1 VPPEHT
7 VQTIIDKSRF
17 GPWALITG
25 ASSGIGKEFAT
36 QIAASGINV
45 VLVARRANLL
55 EEVGTELSKKYGI
68 QHRTIAIDLSQ
79 PDFIDRIKPVTDELD
94 IGLLIS
100 NAGAPTPSAF
110 LERDW
115 QQLEQAY
122 RLNCISHMKLT
133 HDFGRR
139 LVKRGKGGI
148 LLSGAMGGIIGL
160 PYVANECAAKAAIQS
175 LGEALNVELSPFGIH
190 VTVLVIAPTQTAIV
204 ERVGMDAS
212 DMPMKPMP
220 VDQCVAEGLQ
230 ALTQNKGS
238 HINGRI
244 NRIICKIMPASTMRG
259 MSAKLFTKQAARLR
273 KIKGET

>member
-1 VPPEHT
+1 MECFM
-7 VQTIIDKSRF
+7 QTIIDKSRF

-45 VLVARRANLL
+45 VLAARRANLL
-55 EEVGTELSKKYGI
+55 EEIGAGLSKKYGV
-68 QHRTIAIDLSQ
+68 QYRTVAVDLSQ
-79 PDFIDRIKPVTDELD
+79 PGFMDKIKPITDELD
-94 IGLLIS
+94 VGLLIS

-110 LERDW
+110 LEHDW

-122 RLNCISHMKLT
+122 NLNAISHMRLT

-175 LGEALNVELSPFGIH
+175 LGEALNVELRPFGIH
-190 VTVLVIAPTQTAIV
+190 VTVLVIAPTQTAII

-230 ALTQNKGS
+230 ALIQNKGS

-244 NRIICKIMPASTMRG
+244 NRIMCRIMPTSAMRN
-259 MSAKLFTKQAARLR
+259 MSAKMFTKQAARLR
-273 KIKGET
+273 KN